1 MIIHSLKLKN
11 YRKYKDELI
20 EFPEGLFGI
29 IGNNG
34 AGKTSLIEA
43 IAWAIYG
50 IKGSNTAKE
59 LIKREDADP
68 NADCSVELEFTLESD
83 SCRVLR
89 ELRGRRQSAYAVLFV
104 NNQLQAEGINAVTRY
119 LTNKLGMDYNSFFTS
134 IFTKQKE
141 LDALSDMTP
150 AIRKK
155 RILKLLRIDSIDV
168 AIKNLRIDKKGSE
181 KIIEGVRATF
191 QDIDELNSNL
201 NTLKKEKITKSKKVK
216 SEKNSVN
223 RAKINR
229 VKAKKLKD
237 LQERKYTRYQS
248 LDKKLQVH
256 ENTKSLKTKSLDDKE
271 TELKKLC
278 DSKKTLMPLLPK
290 LKSLKSTK
298 VRKEDLDRLRE
309 KFLQKTGF
317 EDQIK
322 SNIDYVNK
330 LKENKIQV
338 INKLKKFK
346 GIETKQKSTESKIDA
361 LDKEL
366 KELLKKVE
374 QKKGLVKEY
383 KNQRKDFKDEFEKIK
398 KLGQRSKCPTCKK
411 VIGGDLLQI
420 IEHFKKEIEKFDAKI
435 KSDTALIGQLCKEH
449 DKSSELLKETK
460 IDRKTLD
467 NLVKQKAKDL
477 ESKNSLDKQIKNDI
491 NKNQK
496 IQEKIKKIGMVK
508 YNKNEH
514 QKIEETLN
522 RLVDLDRQCISL
534 QSNIS
539 RIPSVKKSINA
550 LSADLSKVETAVNEV
565 SNSIKS
571 LRFDEETYE
580 KTKNDYDGIDD
591 YFHKKEKD
599 LLNATNEL
607 TTNSQ
612 EIINTNNQIAA
623 EKKKQK
629 KIKEEE
635 NKIEI
640 LNALDKIFGEFRM
653 ELISRIIPLLS
664 VRASKLFRKI
674 TEGKYSSM
682 TLDKNYEILIE
693 DDGKQFPLHR
703 FSGGEEDLASL
714 CLRISISQIIE
725 ERTGSEG
732 IHFIVLDEIF
742 GSQDEMRKNNILK
755 SLNDLSSQ
763 FRQIIVITHID
774 DIKDMLPY
782 AFNVIETSDKSSK
795 IISEGT
801 PSLSLTA

>member
-104 NNQLQAEGINAVTRY
+104 NNQLQAEGINAVTQY

-141 LDALSDMTP
+141 LDALSDLTP

-168 AIKNLRIDKKGSE
+168 AIKNLRMDKKDSE

-201 NTLKKEKITKSKKVK
+201 NTLKKEKIRKSKKVK

-223 RAKINR
+223 QAKINR

-237 LQERKYTRYQS
+237 LQERKHTRYQS

-271 TELKKLC
+271 IELKKLC

-290 LKSLKSTK
+290 LKSLKPTK
-298 VRKEDLDRLRE
+298 ARKEDLDRLRE
-309 KFLQKTGF
+309 KFLRKTGF

-322 SNIDYVNK
+322 LNTDYINK
-330 LKENKIQV
+330 LKKDRIQV
-338 INKLKKFK
+338 ISKLKKFK
-346 GIETKQKSTESKIDA
+346 GIETKQKSTESKMEA

-374 QKKGLVKEY
+374 RKKGLVKEY

-398 KLGQRSKCPTCKK
+398 KLGPRSKCPTCKK
-411 VIGGDLLQI
+411 VIGEDLLQI
-420 IEHFKKEIEKFDAKI
+420 IEHFKKEIEKFDTKI
-435 KSDTALIGQLCKEH
+435 KSDTALIGQLCKKH

-496 IQEKIKKIGMVK
+496 IQEEIKKMGMVE

-514 QKIEETLN
+514 QKIEKTLN
-522 RLVDLDRQCISL
+522 RLVDLDRRCISL

-539 RIPSVKKSINA
+539 RIPSVKKSINT
-550 LSADLSKVETAVNEV
+550 LSADLSKVETDINEV

-571 LRFDEETYE
+571 LRFDEKTYE
-580 KTKNDYDGIDD
+580 KTKKDYDGIDD

-612 EIINTNNQIAA
+612 EITNTNNQIAA

-629 KIKEEE
+629 KIKKEES
-635 NKIEI
+635 KIEI
-640 LNALDKIFGEFRM
+640 LNVLDKIFGEFRT
-653 ELISRIIPLLS
+653 ELISRIIPILS

-674 TEGKYSSM
+674 TEGKYSNM
-682 TLDKNYEILIE
+682 TLDENYEILIE

-725 ERTGSEG
+725 ERAGSEG
-732 IHFIVLDEIF
+732 INFIVLDEIF
-742 GSQDEMRKNNILK
+742 GSQDETRKNNILK
-755 SLNDLSSQ
+755 SLNDVSSQ